1 MNHDETTCEYEPVDT
16 VCSSLMVGSLAV
28 TAILVAQAL
37 MG

>member
-1 MNHDETTCEYEPVDT
+1 MNHEQVDCEYEPVDT

-28 TAILVAQAL
+28 TAVLVIQAL

>member
-1 MNHDETTCEYEPVDT
+1 MNNESFDREYEPVDT

-28 TAILVAQAL
+28 TAVLVLQAL